1 MNSTPQGLTSIGTVV
16 LNSLLNAISI
26 IARILY
32 QSSTEH
38 TDLLAWIVDSN
49 TNNLG
54 GYNSGRLCLAHH
66 KY

>member
-54 GYNSGRLCLAHH
+54 GYISGRLCLAHH